1 MYTRQ
6 DAAKDAAS
14 TNISREHAEK
24 MIQMAQ
30 GKYVTPTKSH
40 GMKQISRLSPQQI
53 ASRQEFA
60 FPGDT
65 AQPLY
70 SVEQVQALLSAQTEE
85 NMQAGGQPQTLSAA
99 ESPPTT
105 IISAGTVALSTSRTT
120 NKLEVI
126 CEASGSPLTII
137 LRLQHQA
144 TIQDV
149 NQELATKWNIST
161 PEAFKLHFER
171 EDGAKVTIT
180 HIDDVWDLLQT
191 RGRWVFLSITRLTP
205 QQARQEHAPSPAI
218 SENVSR
224 RLSYGMSEAD
234 APARLTQALRLQQ
247 LERAVVEEFKSV
259 VATAVKP
266 YGDKVGKSGRS
277 HAETFYN
284 ALRVTE
290 DLTKAFERTKA
301 QIVRR
306 DTPIEEQQLLQWF
319 IEAILDRLEDD
330 VKKRWQ
336 GQDDTERREASY
348 YSSWP
353 QFKARLF
360 SLMRNVLD
368 YTPAELMDQL
378 PNLVA
383 PANCAS
389 RNDLWVAIEQ
399 VQTAAKSLA
408 AMKAVEATAQIEM
421 STVKFLAESL
431 TPPAKQRIIEAL
443 ATKHRAEASE
453 YYELKE
459 HPPLT
464 AYPSRCIKA
473 VMLGLDDFDGDWH
486 LDWRSSPTKTK
497 DPPKDQPDNGGGN
510 GSQRSEKQKRSN
522 ERTASPRIRVLKRN
536 QQTLEFPYYLKD
548 VPDAGERARQ
558 EKHFVANT
566 LLDWKCHKCG
576 GQGHTQDICPQFFN
590 LDGLLIER
598 NPKSFFFGVRPPV
611 PVLALRTA
619 VAKVMPVLET
629 GASVPSASIE
639 LDPQELQEFH
649 AWRAGQRSGN

>member
-1 MYTRQ
+1 M
-6 DAAKDAAS
+6 
-14 TNISREHAEK
+14 
-24 MIQMAQ
+24 
-30 GKYVTPTKSH
+30 
-40 GMKQISRLSPQQI
+40 
-53 ASRQEFA
+53 
-60 FPGDT
+60 
-65 AQPLY
+65 
-70 SVEQVQALLSAQTEE
+70 
-85 NMQAGGQPQTLSAA
+85 
-99 ESPPTT
+99 
-105 IISAGTVALSTSRTT
+105 
-120 NKLEVI
+120 
-126 CEASGSPLTII
+126 
-137 LRLQHQA
+137 
-144 TIQDV
+144 
-149 NQELATKWNIST
+149 
-161 PEAFKLHFER
+161 
-171 EDGAKVTIT
+171 
-180 HIDDVWDLLQT
+180 
-191 RGRWVFLSITRLTP
+191 FLSITRLTP
-205 QQARQEHAPSPAI
+205 QQARGEHAAPSPAL

-378 PNLVA
+378 PTLVA

-443 ATKHRAEASE
+443 ATKHRAEANE
-453 YYELKE
+453 YYEWKE

-464 AYPSRCIKA
+464 AYPTRCIKA

-486 LDWRSSPTKTK
+486 RDWRSSPTKDT
-497 DPPKDQPDNGGGN
+497 PKDQPDNGGGN

-522 ERTASPRIRVLKRN
+522 ERTASPRIRMLKRN

-566 LLDWKCHKCG
+566 LLDWVKQSEG
-576 GQGHTQDICPQFFN
+576 
-590 LDGLLIER
+590 EA
-598 NPKSFFFGVRPPV
+598 GVREGV
-611 PVLALRTA
+611 SKSEAQRVKELEREIKELRRANEFLQLASAFSRRRRSTADSRAEGNRRQTSTSLWGRSRLQGSADGPFWLLTSFSAQVDRRT
-619 VAKVMPVLET
+619 T
-629 GASVPSASIE
+629 
-639 LDPQELQEFH
+639 
-649 AWRAGQRSGN
+649 

>member
-1 MYTRQ
+1 M
-6 DAAKDAAS
+6 
-14 TNISREHAEK
+14 
-24 MIQMAQ
+24 
-30 GKYVTPTKSH
+30 
-40 GMKQISRLSPQQI
+40 
-53 ASRQEFA
+53 
-60 FPGDT
+60 
-65 AQPLY
+65 
-70 SVEQVQALLSAQTEE
+70 
-85 NMQAGGQPQTLSAA
+85 
-99 ESPPTT
+99 
-105 IISAGTVALSTSRTT
+105 
-120 NKLEVI
+120 
-126 CEASGSPLTII
+126 
-137 LRLQHQA
+137 
-144 TIQDV
+144 
-149 NQELATKWNIST
+149 
-161 PEAFKLHFER
+161 
-171 EDGAKVTIT
+171 
-180 HIDDVWDLLQT
+180 
-191 RGRWVFLSITRLTP
+191 FLSITPLTP

-247 LERAVVEEFKSV
+247 LERAIMEEFKSV

-290 DLTKAFERTKA
+290 DLTKAFERTQA

-306 DTPIEEQQLLQWF
+306 DTPIEAQQLLQWF
-319 IEAILDRLEDD
+319 IEAILDWLEDD

-336 GQDDTERREASY
+336 GQDDTEHREASY

-360 SLMRNVLD
+360 SLIRNVLD

-378 PNLVA
+378 PTLVA
-383 PANCAS
+383 PATCAS
-389 RNDLWVAIEQ
+389 RHDLWVAMEQ

-431 TPPAKQRIIEAL
+431 TPPAKKRIIEAL
-443 ATKHRAEASE
+443 ATKHRAEAND
-453 YYELKE
+453 YYERKE

-486 LDWRSSPTKTK
+486 LDWRSSQTK
-497 DPPKDQPDNGGGN
+497 DTPKDQPDKGGGH
-510 GSQRSEKQKRSN
+510 GSQRSEKQKLSN
-522 ERTASPRIRVLKRN
+522 EQTASPRIRVLKRN
-536 QQTLEFPYYLKD
+536 QQTIEFPYYLKD

-576 GQGHTQDICPQFFN
+576 GQGHTQDICPQFFK

-611 PVLALRTA
+611 PVLDLRTA
-619 VAKVMPVLET
+619 SVAKVMPVLAT
-629 GASVPSASIE
+629 VDSVPAATIE